1 MRDPDYNRPAGNTVA
16 QSIRD
21 AVSPPG
27 AAQPVPVVPAEEP
40 QEPELEPDRTFE
52 PVADAKQTME
62 SQAIAAVRAN
72 ANTMTKLTSEVGMPW
87 YGFQL
92 ALMEGLPEIDNRK
105 QFAFDLVPRALSEI
119 FGGAQDLAWEAYT
132 NPRTSKRWV
141 RRKR

>member
-1 MRDPDYNRPAGNTVA
+1 VA

-27 AAQPVPVVPAEEP
+27 VAQPVSIVPAEEP
-40 QEPELEPDRTFE
+40 LEPELEPDRPFE

-72 ANTMTKLTSEVGMPW
+72 TKTMTWLTSEDGMPW

-119 FGGAQDLAWEAYT
+119 FGDAQAWETYT
-132 NPRTSKRWV
+132 SPRSGKRWV